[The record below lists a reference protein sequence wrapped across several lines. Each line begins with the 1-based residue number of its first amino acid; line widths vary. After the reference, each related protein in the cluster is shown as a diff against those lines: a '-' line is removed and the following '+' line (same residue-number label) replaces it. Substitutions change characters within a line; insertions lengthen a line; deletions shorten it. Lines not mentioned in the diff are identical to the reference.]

1 MNRRVCALLVEDNP
15 ADSELAREALLDGA
29 IPIDLHIV
37 SDGEQALA
45 FVYKKNGYANAPD
58 PDIVLLDL
66 NLPRLNGREVLTQ
79 LKSDET
85 SKSIPVVILTSS
97 EAAEDVVSS
106 YCLGANSYVT
116 KPLDLKSF
124 RRILDLLK
132 SYWFVVSKLPNTGNT
147 Q

>member
-15 ADSELAREALLDGA
+15 ADAELARDALQDGA
-29 IPIDLHIV
+29 LPIDLHV
-37 SDGEQALA
+37 VGDGEQALA
-45 FVYKKNGYANAPD
+45 FVFKQNDYVTAPD

-66 NLPRLNGREVLTQ
+66 NLPRLNGKEVLSR

-85 SKSIPVVILTSS
+85 SKSIPVIILTSS
-97 EAAEDVVSS
+97 EADEDVVSS
-106 YCLGANSYVT
+106 YSLGANSYVT

-132 SYWFVVSKLPNTGNT
+132 SYWFVVSKLPNTGT
-147 Q
+147 TL

>member
-15 ADSELAREALLDGA
+15 ADAELARDALQDGA
-29 IPIDLHIV
+29 LPIDLHV
-37 SDGEQALA
+37 VGDGEQALA
-45 FVYKKNGYANAPD
+45 FVFKENGYATAPH

-66 NLPRLNGREVLTQ
+66 NLPRLNGKEVLSR

-85 SKSIPVVILTSS
+85 SKAIPVIILTSS
-97 EAAEDVVSS
+97 ESDEDVLSS

-132 SYWFVVSKLPNTGNT
+132 SYWFVVSKLPNADTT
-147 Q
+147 L

>member
-15 ADSELAREALLDGA
+15 ADAELARDALLDGA
-29 IPIDLHIV
+29 LPIDLHV
-37 SDGEQALA
+37 VGDGEQALA
-45 FVYKKNGYANAPD
+45 FVFKQNDYVTAPD

-66 NLPRLNGREVLTQ
+66 NLPRLNGKEVLSR

-85 SKSIPVVILTSS
+85 SKSIPVIILTSS
-97 EAAEDVVSS
+97 EADEDVVSS
-106 YCLGANSYVT
+106 YSLGANSYVT

-132 SYWFVVSKLPNTGNT
+132 SYWFVVSKLPNTGT
-147 Q
+147 TL

>member
-15 ADSELAREALLDGA
+15 ADAELARDALQDGEL
-29 IPIDLHIV
+29 PIDLHIV
-37 SDGEQALA
+37 GDGEQALA
-45 FVYKKNGYANAPD
+45 FVFKEHSYANAPD

-66 NLPRLNGREVLTQ
+66 NLPRLNGREVLSK
-79 LKSDET
+79 LKSDEK

-97 EAAEDVVSS
+97 EADEDVMSS

-132 SYWFVVSKLPNTGNT
+132 SYWFVVSKLPHPGKT